1 MLSVLKLLN
10 LAIFC
15 SCLVASLNAFSAL
28 AATSIPFTVN
38 VSKVVNV
45 TGAPR
50 IAVDVGG
57 VTRYANYASGSG
69 TSALT
74 FTYAMVAGDVDL
86 DGVTVSSP
94 IDLNG
99 GTIKDLT
106 GNDLSPLTFTLPNTT
121 NVKVNYPSLGMDFI
135 YDADGRYTLNGT
147 VYNDLSSFLTAAGG
161 SFSRSSVGTY
171 YDSAGVLQ
179 AASSGT
185 PRFDHDPVTHAQK
198 GILIEESRAN
208 FILRSSEFDDTY
220 WTRHASTLTPNF
232 ALGPDNIMS
241 ADKFIP
247 NAGGGSAHRIV
258 SSPSAISVT
267 SGTAYTGS
275 VYIKSGGYQYVDL
288 YLGYTNFPSGNG
300 ATFDLTNGTI
310 SRTFTSTSP
319 KIDNIGNGWYRCSI
333 TVTASTTGNS
343 NTAFFIVHSV
353 DSGTTNIA
361 TTADGTSSYLIWGAQ
376 YEAGSYPTSYIPT
389 TTTAVTRAADALTV
403 PTGSWYNISGFT
415 ATTEFSSY
423 ATSGS
428 PRQMSI
434 SDGTL
439 NNYVQLLSTVGG
451 LVRGNKTL
459 SGLGSSSSGPSYNPN
474 TYYKTA
480 LAVDAASIPF
490 AANGNLYTNTL
501 SRTLPTVATLY
512 VGALNNSAQTN
523 GWIKSFK
530 YYPYRVTDAQLQLL
544 SQ

>member
-1 MLSVLKLLN
+1 MLSIRKLLN
-10 LAIFC
+10 LTIFC
-15 SCLVASLNAFSAL
+15 SCLVASLNAFPAL
-28 AATSIPFTVN
+28 AATSIPFTIN

-45 TGAPR
+45 TGTPR

-57 VTRYANYASGSG
+57 VTRYANYTSGSG
-69 TSALT
+69 TATLT

-99 GTIKDLT
+99 GTIKDLA

-147 VYNDLSSFLTAAGG
+147 AYNDLSSFLTATGG

-179 AASSGT
+179 TASSGT

-208 FILRSSEFDDTY
+208 FQIRSEELDNAAWS
-220 WTRHASTLTPNF
+220 ASDSIITANATTAPNGTLTAEKMVDTATLIRHVLNP
-232 ALGPDNIMS
+232 S
-241 ADKFIP
+241 
-247 NAGGGSAHRIV
+247 SV
-258 SSPSAISVT
+258 SMT
-267 SGTAYTGS
+267 SGTTYTSSAYIKAAEHQYIQLTFSMANFGSNAYANYFLNGSGS
-275 VYIKSGGYQYVDL
+275 VSFSAASVTNSSIQY
-288 YLGYTNFPSGNG
+288 
-300 ATFDLTNGTI
+300 
-310 SRTFTSTSP
+310 
-319 KIDNIGNGWYRCSI
+319 IGNGWYRCSLSAPA
-333 TVTASTTGNS
+333 TATSSANPFFFSLLNNTN
-343 NTAFFIVHSV
+343 NTARSPGYT
-353 DSGTTNIA
+353 GTV
-361 TTADGTSSYLIWGAQ
+361 GGVYIWGAQ
-376 YEAGSYPTSYIPT
+376 TEIGSFPTSYVPT
-389 TTTAVTRAADALTV
+389 TTSAVTRAADALTI
-403 PTGSWYNISGFT
+403 PTGSWYNSSGFST
-415 ATTEFSSY
+415 TTEFSSY

-439 NNYVQLLSTVGG
+439 NNYVQLVSTGGG

-459 SGLGSSSSGPSYNPN
+459 SGVGSSSSGPSFTSN

-490 AANGNLYTNTL
+490 AANGTLYTNTL
-501 SRTLPTVATLY
+501 NRALPTVTTLY
-512 VGALNNSAQTN
+512 VGALNNVSQTD
-523 GWIKSFK
+523 GWIKTFK
-530 YYPYRVTDAQLQLL
+530 YYPYRVTDTQLQLL